1 LDLLTASL
9 VLLAAVAAGA
19 MNAVVGAGTLITF
32 PTLLA
37 AGFPPVIAN
46 VSNTVGL
53 VPGGV
58 TAAFAFRHTMTG
70 RARLVRRLIVA
81 SSIGGLIGGGLL
93 LFLPP
98 GAFELVVPPLLLLS
112 GVLAAL
118 QPRVAAAVARRRADR
133 AALADPPADADLA
146 AAEAVDGDLGRAAGR
161 AGGHGTGRP
170 ALTTTPALL
179 AAVGATGIY
188 GGYFGAAQGVILLAI
203 LGVFVGGDMTEVNG
217 IKNVLASVANIV
229 SAGLFIAIADV
240 DWAVAGI
247 IAVGSTIGG
256 ALGGRYGRRLRP
268 GPLRVLVV
276 TVAFVAAGWQLA
288 T

>member
-1 LDLLTASL
+1 MEPLTAAL
-9 VLLAAVAAGA
+9 LLLAAVGAGA

-37 AGFPPVIAN
+37 AGFPPVVAN

-53 VPGGV
+53 VPGGL
-58 TAAFAFRHTMTG
+58 TAAFAFRSTLTG

-81 SSIGGLIGGGLL
+81 SSVGGLTGGALL

-98 GAFELVVPPLLLLS
+98 GAFELVVPPLLVLS

-118 QPRVAAAVARRRADR
+118 QPRVAARVAARRRA
-133 AALADPPADADLA
+133 AAASDAPEVA
-146 AAEAVDGDLGRAAGR
+146 APVAAAAGATAEAVGSTEAGASIHQPKI
-161 AGGHGTGRP
+161 AGSP
-170 ALTTTPALL
+170 LLL
-179 AAVGATGIY
+179 ASIAATGIY

-229 SAGLFIAIADV
+229 SALLFIAIADI
-240 DWAVAGI
+240 DWTVAGLV
-247 IAVGSTIGG
+247 AVGSTIGG

-276 TVAFVAAGWQLA
+276 TVAFVAAAWQL
-288 T
+288 TR